1 MEHLMPTAN
10 FDSRTL
16 SIDGK
21 RIWVVSGSMHFQ
33 RIPRDLWEER
43 IRTAKAAGLNTI
55 ETPIFWNL
63 IESRPGSFDFKDNN
77 DIKHFL
83 SLLAKHNMYAIIRPG
98 PFIGAGWDL
107 GGLPAWL
114 LNIADVKLRAPNQ
127 PFLEAVGKYFNALAK
142 QIKTM
147 QASVT
152 LGGPLIMVQNES
164 QWDCDDQLAATKY
177 LGELARYLREA
188 GFTVPKV
195 NANNLWQGVEG
206 EIDGWTG
213 EGDMFAI
220 MRQLKSVRPDQPT
233 VVIDYGPLRR
243 PIFGQHLEESVD
255 GHTLQRQL
263 GEIMSAGGQFNL
275 SNFMSGTS
283 FGFWA
288 GQASANEP
296 CAYAPTYDAGSL
308 IDEHG
313 RMTKAMGP
321 VRRLLTFGSSFS
333 RVLAHTEHN
342 TPPVVID
349 PVVDE
354 DAIQGHIVNQ
364 MNGSQGNVIFI
375 FSPPK
380 ARPGTINLLLSDG
393 SSLPVRLGSQRVHWC
408 LTEVNLS
415 PKHTLDYTSLCA
427 LSSTEDTL
435 VLFGPGG
442 AIGEVSINSS
452 PLVVEVP
459 KGRKPI
465 TVMHEGICVV
475 VVSEDVVDETY
486 MLGSEVYAGVHG
498 LTVDGVPMPSPNGKT
513 HTHITPDGKSKTSN
527 TKPIDRNPPEKL
539 PKITTGNWECAQTEE
554 HADGTSPRYA
564 VIPGPADLSE
574 LGTPYGYG
582 WYKIDL
588 KSAANG
594 KVKFAAPQSSD
605 RLQFFLDGESVGMI
619 GSGPAAGDT
628 ITVNLKADSKSLVAL
643 ADNTGRISGGSV
655 MDEHKGLF
663 GHIIED
669 IPFKPGKSKIV
680 TGDPIDV
687 LGYTTPVFGV
697 RQGETTHHS
706 RIQWSFKHLKKS
718 SIYFEIPPI
727 NARLIIIL
735 NDEPIRLVG
744 AMRRTKIELDNEAI
758 KRGNNV
764 LEFAIHLDS
773 PSHEQADELAQE
785 VLETLTKEIAFIE
798 GANVISE
805 KCEWS
810 FAKWEAP
817 SEIDFDSVSKAKLS
831 STGKPS
837 WWKTTFKAPAMDLAF
852 SLDTTGLTKGQAYIN
867 GHALGRFFASTADGK
882 AIEPVLELAIPACW
896 INEDANNEL
905 LIFDEHGA
913 SPAKVKLN
921 IDRM

>member
-1 MEHLMPTAN
+1 MPTAN
-10 FDSRTL
+10 FDARTL
-16 SIDGK
+16 LIDGK
-21 RIWVVSGSMHFQ
+21 RIWIVSGSMHFQ

-43 IRTAKAAGLNTI
+43 IRTAKAAGVNTI

-63 IESRPGSFDFKDNN
+63 IEPRPGTYDFKDNN

-98 PFIGAGWDL
+98 PFVGAGWDL

-114 LNIADVKLRAPNQ
+114 LNIADVKLRSPNQ

-164 QWDCDDQLAATKY
+164 QWDCDDQLTATKY

-195 NANNLWQGVEG
+195 NSNNLWQGVEG

-220 MRQLKSVRPDQPT
+220 MRQLKAVRPDQPT

-243 PIFGQHLEESVD
+243 PIFGQHLDEPVD
-255 GHTLQRQL
+255 GYTLQRQL
-263 GEIMSAGGQFNL
+263 GEIMSAGGQFNIA
-275 SNFMSGTS
+275 NFMSGTS

-288 GQASANEP
+288 GQASAGEP
-296 CAYAPTYDAGSL
+296 CAYAPTYDAGAL

-321 VRRLLTFGSSFS
+321 VRRLLTFASSFS
-333 RVLAHTEHN
+333 RVLAHTEN
-342 TPPVVID
+342 ATPPVVID

-354 DAIQGHIVNQ
+354 EAIQGHIVNQ
-364 MNGSQGNVIFI
+364 MNGSQGNIIFI

-380 ARPGTINLLLSDG
+380 ARAGTINLLLGDG

-408 LTEVNLS
+408 LTDYNIS
-415 PKHTLDYTSLCA
+415 PRHTLDYTSLCA
-427 LSSTEDTL
+427 MHATESTL

-442 AIGEVSINSS
+442 GIGEVSINSS

-459 KGRKPI
+459 KGRKPVAI
-465 TVMHEGICVV
+465 MHEGICVV
-475 VVSEDVVDETY
+475 VVSEDVIDETF
-486 MLGSEVYAGVHG
+486 MVGSEVFAGVHG
-498 LTVDGVPMPSPNGKT
+498 LTEDGLPIPSPNGKT

-527 TKPIDRNPPEKL
+527 TKPLENEPGEKL
-539 PKITTGNWECAQTEE
+539 PKITIGNWECAQTEE
-554 HADGTSPRYA
+554 HTDGTSPRYA

-582 WYKIDL
+582 WYKIDI
-588 KSAANG
+588 SSSSG
-594 KVKFAAPQSSD
+594 KLKFAAPQSSD

-619 GSGPAAGDT
+619 GSGPAADST
-628 ITVNLKADSKSLVAL
+628 ITLNLKSDSKNLVAL

-655 MDEHKGLF
+655 MNEHKGLY
-663 GHIIED
+663 GHLIED
-669 IPFKPGKSKIV
+669 IAFKAGKAKV
-680 TGDPIDV
+680 VVGQPIDV
-687 LGYTTPVFGV
+687 LEYTTPVFGV
-697 RQGETTHHS
+697 RQGETTHHN

-718 SIYFEIPPI
+718 SIHFEIPPI

-744 AMRRTKIELDNEAI
+744 AMRRTQIELDNEAT

-764 LEFAIHLDS
+764 LEFALHLDS
-773 PSHEQADELAQE
+773 PSHEQADQLAEQIVEKLIKE
-785 VLETLTKEIAFIE
+785 VNFIE

-805 KCEWS
+805 KSEWS

-817 SEIDFDSVSKAKLS
+817 SEIDFDSVPKSKLGS
-831 STGKPS
+831 SNTPC
-837 WWKTTFKAPAMDLAF
+837 WWKTMFDAPSENLAIA
-852 SLDTTGLTKGQAYIN
+852 LDTTGLTKGQAYIN
-867 GHALGRFFASTADGK
+867 GNALGRFFASTPDGK
-882 AIEPVLELAIPACW
+882 AIEPTLELAVPSCW
-896 INEDANNEL
+896 INKDAPNEL

-913 SPAKVKLN
+913 SPAKVKLVV
-921 IDRM
+921 DRM

>member
-1 MEHLMPTAN
+1 MPSAN

-16 SIDGK
+16 SIDAK
-21 RIWVVSGSMHFQ
+21 RIWIVSGSMHFQ
-33 RIPRDLWEER
+33 RIPSELWDDR
-43 IRTAKAAGLNTI
+43 IRAAKAAGVNTI

-63 IESRPGSFDFKDNN
+63 IEPRPGSYDFTGNN

-83 SLLAKHNMYAIIRPG
+83 TLLAKHNMYAILRPG

-114 LNIADVKLRAPNQ
+114 LNIADVKLRSPNQ
-127 PFLEAVGKYFNALAK
+127 PFLEAVGRYFNALAK

-147 QASVT
+147 QASTTV
-152 LGGPLIMVQNES
+152 GGPIIMIQNES

-188 GFTVPKV
+188 GFTVPKI

-220 MRQLKSVRPDQPT
+220 MRQLKAVRPEQPT

-255 GHTLQRQL
+255 GYTLQRQL
-263 GEIMSAGGQFNL
+263 GEIMSAGGQFNIA
-275 SNFMSGTS
+275 NFMSGTS

-288 GQASANEP
+288 GQSSVGEP
-296 CAYAPTYDAGSL
+296 CSYAPTYDAGAL

-333 RVLAHTEHN
+333 RVLAHTEN
-342 TPPVVID
+342 AAPPVVID

-364 MNGSQGNVIFI
+364 MNGSQGNIIFI
-375 FSPPK
+375 FSPPR
-380 ARPGTINLLLSDG
+380 ARAGTINLLLSDG
-393 SSLPVRLGSQRVHWC
+393 SSLPVRLGTQRVHWC
-408 LTEVNLS
+408 LTDVNLS

-459 KGRKPI
+459 KGRKPFSI
-465 TVMHEGICVV
+465 MHEGICVV
-475 VVSEDVVDETY
+475 VVSEDVVDETH
-486 MLGSEVYAGVHG
+486 MLGSDVFVGVHG
-498 LTVDGVPMPSPNGKT
+498 LSVEGEPMPSPNGKT
-513 HTHITPDGKSKTSN
+513 HTHVTPDGKSKTTT
-527 TKPIDRNPPEKL
+527 TKHLDREAPEKL
-539 PKITTGNWECAQTEE
+539 PKIALGNWECAQTDE
-554 HADGTSPRYA
+554 HVDGSSPRYA

-588 KSAANG
+588 KSAPNG
-594 KVKFAAPQSSD
+594 KVKVAAPQSAD
-605 RLQFFLDGESVGMI
+605 RVQFFLDGESVGII
-619 GSGPAAGDT
+619 GSGPAAQKT
-628 ITVNLKADSKSLVAL
+628 IPMNLKSDSKSLVAL

-655 MDEHKGLF
+655 MDENKGLF

-669 IPFKPGKSKIV
+669 TPYKIGKHSII
-680 TGDPIDV
+680 TGEPIDV
-687 LGYTTPVFGV
+687 LEYVTPVFGV
-697 RQGETTHHS
+697 RQGETTHHK

-718 SIYFEIPPI
+718 SIHIEIPPI
-727 NARLIIIL
+727 NARVIVVL
-735 NDEPIRLVG
+735 NDEPIKLVG
-744 AMRRTKIELDNEAI
+744 AMRRTRIELDNETT

-764 LEFAIHLDS
+764 LEFALHLDA
-773 PSHEQADELAQE
+773 PSHELADELADQI
-785 VLETLTKEIAFIE
+785 LETMTKDVTFTE

-817 SEIDFDSVSKAKLS
+817 SEIDFDTVTKSKLGSVS
-831 STGKPS
+831 GPC
-837 WWKTTFKAPAMDLAF
+837 WWKTSFKAPRMDLAI

-867 GHALGRFFASTADGK
+867 GNALGRFFSSTSDGK
-882 AIEPVLELAIPACW
+882 AIEPHQELAIPSSW
-896 INEDANNEL
+896 INEDADNEL

-913 SPAKVKLN
+913 SPAKIKL
-921 IDRM
+921 IVERL

>member
-1 MEHLMPTAN
+1 MPTTN

-21 RIWVVSGSMHFQ
+21 RIWIVSGSLHFQ
-33 RIPRDLWEER
+33 RIPRDLWEDR

-63 IESRPGSFDFKDNN
+63 IEPRPGSYDFKDNN
-77 DIKHFL
+77 DIRHFL
-83 SLLAKHNMYAIIRPG
+83 SLLAKHKMYAIIRPG

-114 LNIADVKLRAPNQ
+114 LNIADVKLRSPNQ

-147 QASVT
+147 QSST
-152 LGGPLIMVQNES
+152 TTGGPLIMIQNES
-164 QWDCDDQLAATKY
+164 QWDCDDQLTSTKY

-188 GFTVPKV
+188 GFSVPKI

-220 MRQLKSVRPDQPT
+220 MRQLKAVRPDQPT
-233 VVIDYGPLRR
+233 IVIDYGPLRR
-243 PIFGQHLEESVD
+243 PIFGEHLAEPVD
-255 GHTLQRQL
+255 GITLQRQL
-263 GEIMSAGGQFNL
+263 GEIMAAGGQFNL
-275 SNFMSGTS
+275 ANFMSGTS

-288 GQASANEP
+288 GQASDCEP
-296 CAYAPTYDAGSL
+296 CAYAPVQDAGAL

-313 RMTKAMGP
+313 RMTKESGP

-333 RVLAHTEHN
+333 RVLAHMEPMN
-342 TPPVVID
+342 PPVVID

-354 DAIQGHIVNQ
+354 NAIQGHIVSQ
-364 MNGSQGNVIFI
+364 MNGTQGSIIYI

-380 ARPGTINLLLSDG
+380 ARAGTINLLLDDG

-408 LTEVNLS
+408 LMDYNIS
-415 PKHTLDYTSLCA
+415 PKHRLDYTSLCA
-427 LSSTEDTL
+427 LSSTEDML

-442 AIGEVSINSS
+442 GSGEVSINSS
-452 PLVVEVP
+452 ILMVDIP

-475 VVSEDVVDETY
+475 VISEDVIDETFMY
-486 MLGSEVYAGVHG
+486 GSDVFVGVRG
-498 LTVDGVPMPSPNGKT
+498 LTDEGVPMSSPNGKT
-513 HTHITPDGKSKTSN
+513 HTHVTPDGKSRTSN
-527 TKPIDRNPPEKL
+527 TKPLDRESGEKL
-539 PKITTGNWECAQTEE
+539 PKVNIGNWECAQTDL
-554 HADGTSPRYA
+554 HTDGTSPRYA

-588 KSAANG
+588 KATSKG
-594 KVKFAAPQSSD
+594 KFKVAAPQSSD
-605 RLQFFLDGESVGMI
+605 RLQFFLDGESIGMI
-619 GSGPAAGDT
+619 GSGPG
-628 ITVNLKADSKSLVAL
+628 ADSTIQLNMTKGEHNLVAL
-643 ADNTGRISGGSV
+643 ADNTGRISGGSA

-663 GHIIED
+663 GHLIED
-669 IPFKPGKSKIV
+669 IAFKPGKSKIV
-680 TGDPIDV
+680 AAEPLDV

-697 RQGETTHHS
+697 REGETTHHN
-706 RIQWSFKHLKKS
+706 RIQWTFKHLKKS
-718 SIYFEIPPI
+718 SIHISIPPI
-727 NARLIIIL
+727 DARLIVVL
-735 NDEPIRLVG
+735 NDEPIQLVG
-744 AMRRTKIELDNEAI
+744 AKRRTTILLDNEKT
-758 KRGNNV
+758 KRGVNV
-764 LEFAIHLDS
+764 LEFALHLDS
-773 PSHEQADELAQE
+773 PSHEQADALSEEILS
-785 VLETLTKEIAFIE
+785 TLTKDVTFTE
-798 GANVISE
+798 GANEISE

-817 SEIDFDSVSKAKLS
+817 AEIDFDSIAKSKLS
-831 STGKPS
+831 SIGSPC
-837 WWKTTFKAPAMDLAF
+837 WWKTSFESPAMDLAI

-867 GHALGRFFASTADGK
+867 GHALGRFFSSTANGK
-882 AIEPVLELAIPACW
+882 AIEPALSLSIPSCW
-896 INEDANNEL
+896 INEDAPNEL

-913 SPAKVKLN
+913 SPAKVKL
-921 IDRM
+921 IVERL

>member
-1 MEHLMPTAN
+1 MPTAN

-16 SIDGK
+16 VIDGK
-21 RIWVVSGSMHFQ
+21 RIWIVSGSMHFQ

-43 IRTAKAAGLNTI
+43 IRAAKASGLNTI

-63 IESRPGSFDFKDNN
+63 IEPRPGSYDFKDNN

-83 SLLAKHNMYAIIRPG
+83 SLLAKHGMYAIIRPG
-98 PFIGAGWDL
+98 PFVGAGWDL
-107 GGLPAWL
+107 GGIPAWL

-142 QIKTM
+142 QIKAM

-213 EGDMFAI
+213 EGDMFSI
-220 MRQLKSVRPDQPT
+220 MRQLKAVRPDQPT

-243 PIFGQHLEESVD
+243 PIFGQELEESVD
-255 GHTLQRQL
+255 GYTLQRQL
-263 GEIMSAGGQFNL
+263 GEIMSAGGQFNIA
-275 SNFMSGTS
+275 NFMSGTS

-288 GQASANEP
+288 GQASAGEP
-296 CAYAPTYDAGSL
+296 CAYAPTYDAGAL

-333 RVLAHTEHN
+333 RVLAHTEHSA
-342 TPPVVID
+342 PPVVID

-354 DAIQGHIVNQ
+354 EAIQGHIVNQ
-364 MNGSQGNVIFI
+364 MNGSQGNIIFI
-375 FSPPK
+375 FSPPR
-380 ARPGTINLLLSDG
+380 ARPGTINLLLGDG

-408 LTEVNLS
+408 LTDVNIS

-427 LSSTEDTL
+427 LSSTEETL

-442 AIGEVSINSS
+442 GIGEVSINSS

-459 KGRKPI
+459 KGRKPFSI
-465 TVMHEGICVV
+465 MHEGICVV

-498 LTVDGVPMPSPNGKT
+498 LTQDGLPMVSPNGKT
-513 HTHITPDGKSKTSN
+513 HTHVTPDGKSKTTT
-527 TKPIDRNPPEKL
+527 TKHLDRDPGEKL
-539 PKITTGNWECAQTEE
+539 PKVSLGSWQCAQTEE
-554 HADGTSPRYA
+554 HTDGTSPRYA

-582 WYKIDL
+582 WYKIDISSNPAGKL
-588 KSAANG
+588 K
-594 KVKFAAPQSSD
+594 VAAPQSSD
-605 RLQFFLDGESVGMI
+605 RVQFFLDGSPVGMI
-619 GSGPAAGDT
+619 GKGPGADDT
-628 ITVNLKADSKSLVAL
+628 IALTLKSDSKHLVAL

-655 MDEHKGLF
+655 MDENKGLY
-663 GHIIED
+663 GHLIED
-669 IPFKPGKSKIV
+669 TAFKPGKASVIQ
-680 TGDPIDV
+680 GDPIDV

-697 RQGETTHHS
+697 RQGETTHHN

-718 SIYFEIPPI
+718 SIYFHIPPV
-727 NARLIIIL
+727 NARIIIL
-735 NDEPIRLVG
+735 LNEEPIRLVG
-744 AMRRTKIELDNEAI
+744 AMRGTTIELDNETT

-764 LEFAIHLDS
+764 LELALHLDS

-785 VLETLTKEIAFIE
+785 IIETLTKQISFTE

-805 KCEWS
+805 KGEWS

-817 SEIDFDSVSKAKLS
+817 SEIDFDSMSKSKLS
-831 STGKPS
+831 TVQGPC
-837 WWKTTFKAPAMDLAF
+837 WWKTTFEAPEKDLAIA
-852 SLDTTGLTKGQAYIN
+852 LDTSGLSKGQAYIN
-867 GHALGRFFASTADGK
+867 GNALGRFFSSTGDGK
-882 AIEPVLELAIPACW
+882 AIEPTLELAIPSCW
-896 INEDANNEL
+896 IHTDKPNEL
-905 LIFDEHGA
+905 MIFDEHGA
-913 SPAKVKLN
+913 SPAKVKLT

>member
-1 MEHLMPTAN
+1 MPTAN

-21 RIWVVSGSMHFQ
+21 RIWIVSGSMHFQ
-33 RIPRDLWEER
+33 RIPRDLWEDR

-63 IESRPGSFDFKDNN
+63 IEPRPGSYDFKGNN
-77 DIKHFL
+77 DIKHFI
-83 SLLAKHNMYAIIRPG
+83 SLLAKHNMQAIIRPG

-114 LNIADVKLRAPNQ
+114 LNIPEVKLRSPNQ

-152 LGGPLIMVQNES
+152 AGGPLIMVQNES

-177 LGELARYLREA
+177 LGELARYLRES
-188 GFTVPKV
+188 GFTVPKI
-195 NANNLWQGVEG
+195 NANNLLQGVEG

-220 MRQLKSVRPDQPT
+220 MRQLKAVRPNQPT
-233 VVIDYGPLRR
+233 IVIDYGPLRR
-243 PIFGQHLEESVD
+243 PIFGQPLEEAVD
-255 GHTLQRQL
+255 GYTLQRQL

-275 SNFMSGTS
+275 ANFMSGTS

-288 GQASANEP
+288 GQASASEP
-296 CAYAPTYDAGSL
+296 CAYAPTYDAGAL

-321 VRRLLTFGSSFS
+321 VRRLLSFGSSFS
-333 RVLAHTEHN
+333 RVLAHTEN
-342 TPPVVID
+342 ATPPVVID

-364 MNGSQGNVIFI
+364 MNGSQGSVIFI

-380 ARPGTINLLLSDG
+380 ARAGTINLLLSDG

-408 LTEVNLS
+408 LVDVNLS

-427 LSSTEDTL
+427 LASTEDTL

-442 AIGEVSINSS
+442 SVGEVSINSA
-452 PLVVEVP
+452 PLVIDIP
-459 KGRKPI
+459 KGRKPV

-475 VVSEDVVDETY
+475 VVSEDVVDETF
-486 MLGSEVYAGVHG
+486 MHGSEVFVGVQG
-498 LTVDGVPMPSPNGKT
+498 LTEEGLPIASSNGKT
-513 HTHITPDGKSKTSN
+513 HTHITPEGKAKTTT
-527 TKPIDRNPPEKL
+527 TKYLERDPADKL
-539 PKITTGNWECAQTEE
+539 PKINFGNWERADTEE
-554 HADGTSPRYA
+554 HTDGSSPRYA
-564 VIPGPADLSE
+564 VIPGPADLAE

-582 WYKIDL
+582 WYKINL
-588 KSAANG
+588 KSASKG
-594 KVKFAAPQSSD
+594 KLKLVAPQSSD
-605 RLQFFLDGESVGMI
+605 RIQFFLDGQPAGII
-619 GSGPAAGDT
+619 GSGPGAEDSITLT
-628 ITVNLKADSKSLVAL
+628 IKPDSKNLVAL

-655 MDEHKGLF
+655 MNESKGLY
-663 GHIIED
+663 GHVLED
-669 IPFKPGKSKIV
+669 IAFKPGKSSIV
-680 TGDPIDV
+680 QSEPLDV

-697 RQGETTHHS
+697 RDGETTHHN

-718 SIYFEIPPI
+718 SIHIEIPPI
-727 NARLIIIL
+727 NARLIVIL
-735 NDEPIRLVG
+735 NEEPIRLVG
-744 AMRRTKIELDNEAI
+744 AMRRTKIELNNETL

-764 LEFAIHLDS
+764 LEFALHLDS
-773 PSHEQADELAQE
+773 PSHEQADELAE
-785 VLETLTKEIAFIE
+785 EILSTLTKQVTFIE
-798 GANVISE
+798 GANVISDGA
-805 KCEWS
+805 EWA

-817 SEIDFDSVSKAKLS
+817 SEIDFDTVSKTKLA
-831 STGKPS
+831 STGDPC
-837 WWKTTFKAPAMDLAF
+837 WWKTSFKAPAMDLAI
-852 SLDTTGLTKGQAYIN
+852 SLDTTGLSKGQVYIN
-867 GHALGRFFASTADGK
+867 GHALGRFFSSTENK
-882 AIEPVLELAIPACW
+882 PVEPSLNLSIPSCW
-896 INEDANNEL
+896 INEDSTNEL

-913 SPAKVKLN
+913 SPSKVKL
-921 IDRM
+921 IVERR

>member
-1 MEHLMPTAN
+1 MPTTN
-10 FDSRTL
+10 YDSRTL

-21 RIWVVSGSMHFQ
+21 RIWIVSGSMHFQ
-33 RIPRDLWEER
+33 RIPHELWEDR
-43 IRTAKAAGLNTI
+43 IRTAKAAGVNTI

-63 IESRPGSFDFKDNN
+63 IEPRPGSYNFKDNN
-77 DIKHFL
+77 DIKEFL
-83 SLLAKHNMYAIIRPG
+83 SLLAKHEMYAIIRPG
-98 PFIGAGWDL
+98 PFVGAGWDL

-114 LNIADVKLRAPNQ
+114 LNIPELQLRAPNQ

-142 QIKTM
+142 QIKSM

-152 LGGPLIMVQNES
+152 KGGPLIMVQNES
-164 QWDCDDQLAATKY
+164 QWDCDDQQAAPKY

-188 GFTVPKV
+188 GFTVPKI

-220 MRQLKSVRPDQPT
+220 MRQLKAVRPDQPT
-233 VVIDYGPLRR
+233 IVIDYGPLRR
-243 PIFGQHLEESVD
+243 PIFGQELEAPVD
-255 GHTLQRQL
+255 GYTLQRQL

-275 SNFMSGTS
+275 ANFMSGTS

-288 GQASANEP
+288 GQASAGEP
-296 CAYAPTYDAGSL
+296 CAYAPTYDAGAL

-313 RMTKAMGP
+313 RMTSEMGP

-333 RVLAHTEHN
+333 RVLAHTENN

-364 MNGSQGNVIFI
+364 MNGSQGNIIFI

-380 ARPGTINLLLSDG
+380 AKAGTINLLLSDG

-408 LTEVNLS
+408 LTDYNIS

-427 LSSTEDTL
+427 LSTTEDMI

-442 AIGEVSINSS
+442 GVGEVSINSS
-452 PLVVEVP
+452 PLVVEIP
-459 KGRKPI
+459 KGRKPVA
-465 TVMHEGICVV
+465 VMHEGVCVV
-475 VVSEDVVDETY
+475 IVSEDVIDETF
-486 MLGSEVYAGVHG
+486 MHGSEVFVGVHG
-498 LTVDGVPMPSPNGKT
+498 LTEDGEPIPSPNGKT
-513 HTHITPDGKSKTSN
+513 HTHVTPDGNAKTTT
-527 TKPIDRNPPEKL
+527 TKYLDRDPGEKA
-539 PKITTGNWECAQTEE
+539 PKIALGNWECAQTEL
-554 HADGTSPRYA
+554 HIDGSSPRYA

-582 WYKIDL
+582 WYKIDV
-588 KSAANG
+588 KSLPSG
-594 KVKFAAPQSSD
+594 KVNVVAPSSRD
-605 RLQFFLDGESVGMI
+605 RIQFFLDGEPIGMI
-619 GSGPAAGDT
+619 GSGPGASDSIALP
-628 ITVNLKADSKSLVAL
+628 LKAGSESLIAL

-655 MDEHKGLF
+655 MDENKGLY
-663 GHIIED
+663 GHLIED
-669 IPFKPGKSKIV
+669 TPFKPGKAKVV

-687 LGYTTPVFGV
+687 LGYTSPVFGV
-697 RQGETTHHS
+697 REGETTHHN
-706 RIQWSFKHLKKS
+706 RLQWSFKHLKKS
-718 SIYFEIPPI
+718 SIHMEIPPI
-727 NARLIIIL
+727 NARVIVLL
-735 NDEPIRLVG
+735 NDEPIKLVG
-744 AMRRTKIELDNEAI
+744 AMRRTTIELDDEAT

-764 LEFAIHLDS
+764 LELALHLDS
-773 PSHEQADELAQE
+773 PSHELADELSDEILA
-785 VLETLTKEIAFIE
+785 TLTKQVKFTE

-817 SEIDFDSVSKAKLS
+817 AEIDFDSVSKSKLS

-837 WWKTTFKAPAMDLAF
+837 WWKTTFEAPEMDLAI
-852 SLDTTGLTKGQAYIN
+852 SLDTSGLTKGQVYIN
-867 GHALGRFFASTADGK
+867 GNALGRFFSSTADGK
-882 AIEPVLELAIPACW
+882 AVEPSLNLAIPSCW
-896 INEDANNEL
+896 INEDSNNEL

-913 SPAKVKLN
+913 SPSKVKL
-921 IDRM
+921 IVERR

>member
-1 MEHLMPTAN
+1 MPTAN

-21 RIWVVSGSMHFQ
+21 RIWIVSGSMHFQ
-33 RIPRDLWEER
+33 RIPRDLWEDR
-43 IRTAKAAGLNTI
+43 IRTAKAAGVNTI

-63 IESRPGSFDFKDNN
+63 IEPRPGSYDFKDNN
-77 DIKHFL
+77 DIKHFM

-98 PFIGAGWDL
+98 PFIGSGWDL

-127 PFLEAVGKYFNALAK
+127 PFLESVGKYFNALAK

-152 LGGPLIMVQNES
+152 AGGPLIMVQNES
-164 QWDCDDQLAATKY
+164 QWNCDDQLAATKY

-188 GFTVPKV
+188 GFTVPKI

-220 MRQLKSVRPDQPT
+220 MRQLKAVRPDQPT

-243 PIFGQHLEESVD
+243 PIFGQPLQEPVD
-255 GHTLQRQL
+255 GYTLQRQL

-275 SNFMSGTS
+275 ANFISGTS

-288 GQASANEP
+288 GQASDSEP
-296 CAYAPTYDAGSL
+296 CAYAPIQDAGAL

-321 VRRLLTFGSSFS
+321 VRRLLTFASSFS

-342 TPPVVID
+342 APPVVID

-364 MNGSQGNVIFI
+364 MNGSQGNIIFI

-380 ARPGTINLLLSDG
+380 ARAGTINLLLSDG
-393 SSLPVRLGSQRVHWC
+393 SSLPVRLGAQRVHWC
-408 LTEVNLS
+408 LMDYNIS

-442 AIGEVSINSS
+442 AIGEVSINSA

-465 TVMHEGICVV
+465 TIMHEGICVV
-475 VVSEDVVDETY
+475 VVSEDVVDETF
-486 MLGSEVYAGVHG
+486 MLGSEVFAGVHG
-498 LTVDGVPMPSPNGKT
+498 LTTDGLPMPSPNGKT

-527 TKPIDRNPPEKL
+527 TKQLERSPDEKL
-539 PKITTGNWECAQTEE
+539 PKIAFGNWECAQTEE
-554 HADGTSPRYA
+554 HIDGSSPRYA

-588 KSAANG
+588 KNAPKG
-594 KVKFAAPQSSD
+594 KFKTLALQSSD
-605 RLQFFLDGESVGMI
+605 RLQFFLDGDPVGII
-619 GSGPAAGDT
+619 GSGPAAT
-628 ITVNLKADSKSLVAL
+628 RSITLNIKPDSKNLIAL
-643 ADNTGRISGGSV
+643 TDNTGRISGGSV

-669 IPFKPGKSKIV
+669 IPYKPGKAKIV

-687 LGYTTPVFGV
+687 LGFTTPVFGV

-706 RIQWSFKHLKKS
+706 RLQWSFKHLKKS
-718 SIYFEIPPI
+718 SIHFEIPPV
-727 NARLIIIL
+727 NARIIIVL
-735 NDEPIRLVG
+735 NEEPIKLVG
-744 AMRRTKIELDNEAI
+744 ALRRTTIELDNETL
-758 KRGNNV
+758 KRGNNI
-764 LEFAIHLDS
+764 LELALHLDS
-773 PSHEQADELAQE
+773 PSHEQADELATE
-785 VLETLTKEIAFIE
+785 ILETLTKQITFTE

-817 SEIDFDSVSKAKLS
+817 AEIDFDAVSKAKLA
-831 STGKPS
+831 STDNPS
-837 WWKTTFKAPAMDLAF
+837 WWKTTFKAPAMDITI

-867 GHALGRFFASTADGK
+867 GHALGRFFSSTPDGK
-882 AIEPVLELAIPACW
+882 PIEPTLQLAIPSCW
-896 INEDANNEL
+896 INEDAQNEL

-913 SPAKVKLN
+913 SPSKVKL
-921 IDRM
+921 IIERI